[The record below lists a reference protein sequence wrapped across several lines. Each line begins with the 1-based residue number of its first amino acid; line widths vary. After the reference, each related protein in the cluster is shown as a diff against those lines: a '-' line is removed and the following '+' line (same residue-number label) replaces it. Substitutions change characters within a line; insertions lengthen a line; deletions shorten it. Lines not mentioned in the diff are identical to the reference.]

1 MALIGISM
9 VLMIIISALVV
20 FALYQVKLAGMD
32 VQSFYEF
39 ILANARLQKLY
50 EFVQTYEKTSLKD
63 QMLFLDEAKAVFDA
77 YEKVPTG
84 LWEEDYNKYI
94 RVLERYQK
102 IRNNSWKNKPMSERE
117 FKELIEEVN
126 KMSGID
132 FNKHRINIRNRNNPK
147 NLKLKPELV
156 RKEIGH
162 INIKYLMKIAMI
174 LLIVITL
181 NVIKKIIGQI

>member
-50 EFVQTYEKTSLKD
+50 EFVQTYEKISLKD

-117 FKELIEEVN
+117 FK
-126 KMSGID
+126 
-132 FNKHRINIRNRNNPK
+132 HRINIRNRNNPK

-162 INIKYLMKIAMI
+162 INIKYLMKIAII
-174 LLIVITL
+174 LLIVLTL
-181 NVIKKIIGQI
+181 NAIEKFIGQI

>member
-39 ILANARLQKLY
+39 ILANAR
-50 EFVQTYEKTSLKD
+50 TSLKD

-162 INIKYLMKIAMI
+162 INIKYLIKIAMI

-181 NVIKKIIGQI
+181 NVIKKVIEQI